1 MKEAY
6 YQGLLMTEKIQ
17 LSYLDKNLT
26 NFQKGK
32 LDSIVMHF
40 FIDESLNEESIFY
53 QIKVS
58 LDNDCENPV
67 LYFDKNENS
76 KNLDIDFIAVEA
88 QEIVEILEQSFA
100 SCNFDISMFFLD
112 EHKEKVAM
120 KILNKK
126 SIKQNKNK
134 HNFRKF

>member
-1 MKEAY
+1 
-6 YQGLLMTEKIQ
+6 MTERIQ
-17 LSYLDKNLT
+17 LSYLDESLT
-26 NFQKGK
+26 ISQKGK
-32 LDSIVMHF
+32 LDSIVMLF
-40 FIDESLNEESIFY
+40 FIEESLNEESIFY
-53 QIKVS
+53 QIKIS
-58 LDNDCENPV
+58 LDNDSENPV
-67 LYFDKNENS
+67 LYFNENGTPN
-76 KNLDIDFIAVEA
+76 NLDIDFIAAEA

-134 HNFRKF
+134 KNCRKF